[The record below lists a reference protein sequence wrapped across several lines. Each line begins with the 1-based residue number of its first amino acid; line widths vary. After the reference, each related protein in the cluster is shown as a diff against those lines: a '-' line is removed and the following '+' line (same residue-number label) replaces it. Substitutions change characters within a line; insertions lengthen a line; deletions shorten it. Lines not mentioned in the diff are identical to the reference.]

1 MKEEK
6 KDNKATTSKKTNK
19 AIPIII
25 VIVLILVVLGVVGK
39 IFYRK
44 IAEKLAGAYVS
55 NLISK
60 GTGGKVQVDD
70 GGKKITYSGEGG
82 DLSFQEGGNLP
93 AGFPS
98 DFPIYPGSKTISS
111 WSATGESKGI
121 SVMWESTDSA
131 DKVASYY
138 KTELPKAGYKL
149 TSTFEQAESKAYS
162 FEKGTVKVLL
172 GITSADNK
180 VTISVTIGN

>member
-6 KDNKATTSKKTNK
+6 NKKQATSKKTSK
-19 AIPIII
+19 TIPIII
-25 VIVLILVVLGVVGK
+25 VVVLVLVVLGVVGK
-39 IFYRK
+39 IVYRK
-44 IAEKLAGAYVS
+44 ISEKLAGAFVS

-60 GTGGKVQVDD
+60 GTGGKVNVTD

-82 DLSFQEGGNLP
+82 ELSFQEGGSIP
-93 AGFPS
+93 TGFPS
-98 DFPIYPGSKTISS
+98 DFPIYSGAKTIST
-111 WSATGESKGI
+111 WSASGESKGI
-121 SVMWESTDSA
+121 SIMWETTDAA

-162 FEKGTVKVLL
+162 FEKGDVKGLL
-172 GITSADNK
+172 GITNADDK
-180 VTISVTIGN
+180 VTISATIGE